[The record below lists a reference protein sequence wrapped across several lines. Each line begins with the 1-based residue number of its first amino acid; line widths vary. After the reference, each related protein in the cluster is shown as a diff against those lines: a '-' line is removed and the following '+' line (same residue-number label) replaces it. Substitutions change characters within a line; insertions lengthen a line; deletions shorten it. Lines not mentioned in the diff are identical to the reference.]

1 MCGIAGIISFGNAPL
16 PDRPAVLSAMASAL
30 QHRGPDE
37 SGLYRDAHAAFV
49 HTRLSIIDLTSG
61 SQPMS
66 TADGQWWITFNGEI
80 FNYIELRDELKSR
93 GYAFKTSSDTEVAA
107 TAFEAWGI
115 DAFSRFNGQW
125 AIALWNPATRTLVLS
140 RDRVGVRPLYL
151 YRTTNL
157 LRFGSEVKALF
168 ADPDVPREMDP
179 VGLDQ
184 IFTYWSTIAP
194 VTPFAGIEQLKPGT
208 ARVYDAAGKIFE
220 FQFWR
225 PSFTYIRPFQS
236 MDDAAAMLREK
247 LEYATRLRMI
257 RADVPVGS
265 YLSGGLDSSVIARLG
280 STNCSGVFR
289 TYSIRFDNPEFD
301 ETQYQRAMAST
312 LESRHEELVVTAA
325 DIAAAFP
332 DVVFHAESPILR
344 TAPVPL
350 YLLSGAVRSAGIKA
364 VLTGEGA
371 DEFLGG
377 YDLFKE
383 AKVREFW
390 SKDLTSKVRP
400 LLFDR
405 LYPYLARSPQHAR
418 GMALEFWRQG
428 VDAPTSPSF
437 SHGPRWNS
445 TSKLKRFFSRELREG
460 IAAKA
465 HPEMT
470 DDLPADFPR
479 WDILSRAQYLEITTL
494 LAGYLLSSQGDRML
508 MAHSVEGRF
517 PFLDIGVMEFGN
529 SLAPNY
535 KMAGLNEKAVLRH
548 MAKGLVPAA
557 VLERKKQPYRAP
569 DAACFVGPNAP
580 IYVDEF
586 FDEESLKSSGLFDP
600 LAVRML
606 VNKCAAAAGNGQR
619 PLSNSDNMAVV
630 GILSTLLLQ
639 KQFTGTSTCTP
650 KKEVRW
656 TVKIDSRSSNSPL
669 SPLF

>member
-1 MCGIAGIISFGNAPL
+1 MCGIAGIIAFGQSQL
-16 PDRPAVLSAMASAL
+16 PDRPEVLAAMASAL
-30 QHRGPDE
+30 RHRGPDE
-37 SGLYRDAHAAFV
+37 SGLYKDEHAAFV

-61 SQPMS
+61 TQPMT

-80 FNYIELRDELKSR
+80 YNYIELRDELKSR
-93 GYAFKTSSDTEVAA
+93 GYRFKTSSDTEVAA
-107 TAFEAWGI
+107 TAFEAWGL

-125 AIALWNPATRTLVLS
+125 ALALWNPATRTLVIS

-151 YRTTNL
+151 CRTKNL

-168 ADPDVPREMDP
+168 ADPDVPRELDP

-184 IFTYWSTIAP
+184 VFTYWSTIAP

-236 MDDAAAMLREK
+236 MDEAAAMLRER
-247 LEYATRLRMI
+247 LEHATRLRMI

-265 YLSGGLDSSVIARLG
+265 YLSGGLDSSVIARMG
-280 STNCSGVFR
+280 SANCSGVFK
-289 TYSIRFDNPEFD
+289 TYSIRFDDPEFD
-301 ETQYQRAMAST
+301 ETEYQRAMALT
-312 LESRHEELVVTAA
+312 LESRHEELSVSAA
-325 DIAAAFP
+325 DIARAFP
-332 DVVFHAESPILR
+332 DVVYHAESPLLR

-350 YLLSGAVRSAGIKA
+350 YLLSEAVRSAGIKA

-383 AKVREFW
+383 AKIREFW
-390 SKDLTSKVRP
+390 SRDLSSKVRP

-428 VDAPTSPSF
+428 IETLTSPSF

-445 TSKLKRFFSRELREG
+445 TSKLRRFFSRPLLER
-460 IAAKA
+460 IVAKTE
-465 HPEMT
+465 PGFF
-470 DDLPADFPR
+470 DDLPADFAR
-479 WDILSRAQYLEITTL
+479 WDVLARAQYLEITTL
-494 LAGYLLSSQGDRML
+494 LSGYLLSSQGDRML

-517 PFLDIGVMEFGN
+517 PFLDIDVMEFGN
-529 SLAPNY
+529 SLAPTY
-535 KMAGLNEKAVLRH
+535 KMPGLNEKAVLRH
-548 MAKGLVPAA
+548 MAKGLVPA
-557 VLERKKQPYRAP
+557 VILERKKQPYRAP
-569 DAACFVGPNAP
+569 DAACFFGPNAP
-580 IYVDEF
+580 TYVEEL
-586 FDEESLKSSGLFDP
+586 FDEVSLNKSGLFDP

-606 VNKCAAAAGNGQR
+606 VNKCASVAGNGHQ

-630 GILSTLLLQ
+630 GILSTMMLQ
-639 KQFTGTSTCTP
+639 KQFTEGAGLSKNSRLTP
-650 KKEVRW
+650 V
-656 TVKIDSRSSNSPL
+656 SNSPPT
-669 SPLF
+669 PLLQREGG